1 MLARSALLL
10 AAGAAAAPVTSQGFN
25 LYVGSGGNPAPAPL
39 TTASLSSGGVFP
51 SLSNTA
57 STGPVRSECGHG
69 AMMAWADKL
78 WVRAGRRGV
87 GEEGAAA
94 VCARVVWAWAWVCVA
109 SSSCVG

>member
-10 AAGAAAAPVTSQGFN
+10 AASAAAAPLGSQGFN
-25 LYVGSGGNPAPAPL
+25 LYVGAGGNPAPVPL

-57 STGPVRSECGHG
+57 ATGPQRSECGHG

-78 WVRAGRRGV
+78 WVRSARGGCYRMRR
-87 GEEGAAA
+87 
-94 VCARVVWAWAWVCVA
+94 
-109 SSSCVG
+109 